1 MKKLL
6 KLMQTLSAGDDAGA
20 KELRTF
26 VDVFFTEKEREM
38 LVERL
43 QIFEELARGA
53 TQREVAAKIGCS
65 VVTVMRGAKAYR
77 QYQAVIDRWLGALR
91 TSK

>member
-1 MKKLL
+1 
-6 KLMQTLSAGDDAGA
+6 MQTLSAGDESGA
-20 KELRTF
+20 KELQTF

-53 TQREVAAKIGCS
+53 TQREVAVKLGCS
-65 VVTVMRGAKAYR
+65 VVTVTRGAKAYR
-77 QYQAVIDRWLGALR
+77 QYQPVIDRWLGGLR
-91 TSK
+91 TAK